1 MNNIQIN
8 KIYDS
13 FPADKR
19 DMSRANFI
27 KEIKSLSDPVKMQQ
41 DLANIEM
48 LKARERTNRIRI
60 DRSLKRGR
68 K

>member
-1 MNNIQIN
+1 MNNAQIN

-19 DMSRANFI
+19 NMSRADFI
-27 KEIKSLSDPVKMQQ
+27 KEIKGLSDPVKMQQ
-41 DLANIEM
+41 DFANIQM
-48 LKARERTNRIRI
+48 LKAREQMTKQRI